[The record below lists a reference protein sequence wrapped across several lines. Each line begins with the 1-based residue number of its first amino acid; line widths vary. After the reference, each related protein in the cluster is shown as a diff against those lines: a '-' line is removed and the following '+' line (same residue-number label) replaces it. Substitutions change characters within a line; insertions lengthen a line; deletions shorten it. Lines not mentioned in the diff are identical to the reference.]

1 MKKLSIA
8 LIFFVTVSVSAFAQS
23 RNGGERFTPEQRAE
37 MQTKRMTEQL
47 NLNEEQQKQVLA
59 LNLERNKKAAEVS
72 RENSTQ
78 FREIFQNYNKEL
90 NLILTPEQQEKLKEA
105 RSKRRGPREGMR
117 RGGRPDNRPAKP
129 QK

>member
-105 RSKRRGPREGMR
+105 RSERRGPREGMR
-117 RGGRPDNRPAKP
+117 RGGRLDNRPAKP

>member
-90 NLILTPEQQEKLKEA
+90 NLILTPEQQEKLKVA

>member
-78 FREIFQNYNKEL
+78 FREIFENYNKEL

-105 RSKRRGPREGMR
+105 RSERRGPREGMR
-117 RGGRPDNRPAKP
+117 RGGRPDNRLAKP